1 MTRNQIESSVQ
12 GRLSDPSADIQDAL
26 TSSINFL
33 SVIFPRKTIETGSL
47 DSENSVD
54 FYSDYMDIYSF
65 EIDNEPIPVLS
76 VYDDFINYKN
86 AGVKA
91 AFWDKENTNILL
103 TWEASGDY
111 SAYCAREYSLDTDG
125 EEEVDWSRK
134 YDDLVIVG
142 ACWRYYQNLMSKTAK
157 ERENLPDITP
167 FEISTLASRFKKQ
180 HDSIL
185 HQLKINQ

>member
-65 EIDNEPIPVLS
+65 EIDNEPI
-76 VYDDFINYKN
+76 
-86 AGVKA
+86 
-91 AFWDKENTNILL
+91 
-103 TWEASGDY
+103 
-111 SAYCAREYSLDTDG
+111 
-125 EEEVDWSRK
+125 
-134 YDDLVIVG
+134 
-142 ACWRYYQNLMSKTAK
+142 
-157 ERENLPDITP
+157 
-167 FEISTLASRFKKQ
+167 
-180 HDSIL
+180 
-185 HQLKINQ
+185 